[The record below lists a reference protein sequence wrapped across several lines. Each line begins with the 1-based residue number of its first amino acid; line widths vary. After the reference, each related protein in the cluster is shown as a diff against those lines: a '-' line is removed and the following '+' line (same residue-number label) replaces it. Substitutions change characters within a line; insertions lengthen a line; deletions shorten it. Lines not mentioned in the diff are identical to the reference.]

1 MKKSTKTSTIR
12 SKVPKAIYANSNKPR
27 EAVAELE
34 LFAQLDPKSA
44 HMEARAAPR
53 ARGPASAPQLLL
65 HLNLAE

>member
-1 MKKSTKTSTIR
+1 MKKSTKISTIR

-44 HMEARAAPR
+44 HMDRVREVPARASP
-53 ARGPASAPQLLL
+53 ARCRSFSI
-65 HLNLAE
+65 